1 MASQIDIEQDK
12 DHVGGNF
19 QWEKEPKC
27 SCGKLIQ
34 AVDEDKFIFVSEV
47 VVGKGEDERNYFY
60 MRPVDADGYLVR
72 TKGVEILNCP
82 WCGDPIRGR
91 KKYPKK

>member
-1 MASQIDIEQDK
+1 MARQIDIKQEK

-19 QWEKEPKC
+19 EWEKKPEC

-34 AVDEDKFIFVSEV
+34 AVEDKFIFVGNFV
-47 VVGKGEDERNYFY
+47 DGKGDDEHNIFY
-60 MRPVDADGYLVR
+60 MMPVDADGYLAR
-72 TKGVEILNCP
+72 SKGIPIANCP

-91 KKYPKK
+91 KKYPTK